1 MTVPSSSKILAVFLL
16 LSIRLSEFGL
26 FTFNFTSLVVIV
38 KKVNLKF
45 SVSKTSDRKRYQKS
59 LVSAL
64 KPLNNIY

>member
-16 LSIRLSEFGL
+16 LPIRLSEFGL

-45 SVSKTSDRKRYQKS
+45 SVSKTSDRERYQKIS
-59 LVSAL
+59 RFRT
-64 KPLNNIY
+64 

>member
-16 LSIRLSEFGL
+16 LPIRLSEFGL

-45 SVSKTSDRKRYQKS
+45 SVSKTSDRKRYQKIS
-59 LVSAL
+59 RFRT
-64 KPLNNIY
+64 

>member
-16 LSIRLSEFGL
+16 LPIRYSKFGL

-45 SVSKTSDRKRYQKS
+45 SVSKTSDRKRYKKIFRF
-59 LVSAL
+59 LT
-64 KPLNNIY
+64 

>member
-64 KPLNNIY
+64 KPLNYI

>member
-16 LSIRLSEFGL
+16 LPIRLSEFGL

-64 KPLNNIY
+64 KPLTYI

>member
-16 LSIRLSEFGL
+16 LPIRLSEFGL

-64 KPLNNIY
+64 KPLNYI

>member
-16 LSIRLSEFGL
+16 LPIRLSEFGL

-45 SVSKTSDRKRYQKS
+45 SVSKTSDRKRYQKIS
-59 LVSAL
+59 RFRA
-64 KPLNNIY
+64 

>member
-16 LSIRLSEFGL
+16 LPIRLSEFGL

-45 SVSKTSDRKRYQKS
+45 SVSKTSDRKRYKKIFRY
-59 LVSAL
+59 LT
-64 KPLNNIY
+64 

>member
-16 LSIRLSEFGL
+16 LPIRLSEFGL

-45 SVSKTSDRKRYQKS
+45 SVSKTSDRKRYQKIFRF
-59 LVSAL
+59 LT
-64 KPLNNIY
+64 

>member
-16 LSIRLSEFGL
+16 LPIRLSEFGL

-45 SVSKTSDRKRYQKS
+45 SVSKTSDRKRHQKIS
-59 LVSAL
+59 RFRT
-64 KPLNNIY
+64 

>member
-16 LSIRLSEFGL
+16 LPIRLSEFGL

-45 SVSKTSDRKRYQKS
+45 SVSKTSNRKRYQKIS
-59 LVSAL
+59 RFRT
-64 KPLNNIY
+64 

>member
-16 LSIRLSEFGL
+16 LPIRLSEFGL

-45 SVSKTSDRKRYQKS
+45 SVSKTSDGKRYQKIS
-59 LVSAL
+59 RFRT
-64 KPLNNIY
+64 

>member
-16 LSIRLSEFGL
+16 LPIRYSEFGL

-45 SVSKTSDRKRYQKS
+45 SVSKTSDRKRYKKIFRS
-59 LVSAL
+59 LT
-64 KPLNNIY
+64 

>member
-16 LSIRLSEFGL
+16 LPIRLSEFGL

-45 SVSKTSDRKRYQKS
+45 SVSKTSDRKRYKKIFRF
-59 LVSAL
+59 LT
-64 KPLNNIY
+64 